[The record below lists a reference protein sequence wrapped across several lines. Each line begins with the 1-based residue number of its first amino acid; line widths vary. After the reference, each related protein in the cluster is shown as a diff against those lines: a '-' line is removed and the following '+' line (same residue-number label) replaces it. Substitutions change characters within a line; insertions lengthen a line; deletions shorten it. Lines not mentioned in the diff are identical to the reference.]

1 VTDIQG
7 RSTGPDGR
15 VGVVAASA
23 SQESGAVAQHAKSA
37 AADVSTTARE
47 QAREVAHETAGQAR
61 RVVDDVRQR
70 ASQEADDQAKR
81 VVQGINRLAD
91 ELTSMAEHSSE
102 GSPAAGALRQVADTG
117 RQAAR
122 YLDERGVGGVLEAT
136 QDFARR
142 KPGTF
147 LVGAAVAGFLVG
159 RVVKSATGS
168 SGGSTAEPA
177 SRPAVGQVPQG
188 GGDPYLPVRET
199 AVPPAAQVPQA
210 PQTMQAPPEPPSTQA
225 YPPID
230 DPLVPEYSSRPGGAQ
245 HVQP

>member
-1 VTDIQG
+1 MTDIQG

-15 VGVVAASA
+15 VGEVAASA

-122 YLDERGVGGVLEAT
+122 YLDERGVLDAT

-168 SGGSTAEPA
+168 SGSTTAEPA
-177 SRPAVGQVPQG
+177 TRPAVGQVPQS

-199 AVPPAAQVPQA
+199 AVPPVAPA
-210 PQTMQAPPEPPSTQA
+210 PQTTQTPQV
-225 YPPID
+225 YPPMD
-230 DPLVPEYSSRPGGAQ
+230 DPLVPEYSSRPGGAP

>member
-1 VTDIQG
+1 MTDIQG
-7 RSTGPDGR
+7 RSTGPDGK
-15 VGVVAASA
+15 VGEVAASA
-23 SQESGAVAQHAKSA
+23 SQEGGAVAQHAKSA
-37 AADVSTTARE
+37 AADVSTTAKE

-91 ELTSMAEHSSE
+91 ELTSMAEHSTE
-102 GSPAAGALRQVADTG
+102 GSPAAGAIRQVADTG

-122 YLDERGVGGVLEAT
+122 YLDERGLGGVLEAT

-147 LVGAAVAGFLVG
+147 LIGAAVAGFLVG

-168 SGGSTAEPA
+168 SSSGNRATSEPA
-177 SRPAVGQVPQG
+177 TRPAVGQVPPRA
-188 GGDPYLPVRET
+188 DTYVAVSET
-199 AVPPAAQVPQA
+199 AVPPTPAMSP
-210 PQTMQAPPEPPSTQA
+210 APPPPPATPA

-230 DPLVPEYSSRPGGAQ
+230 DPLVPEYSTRPGGAP